1 MAEADVKKVLQLKH
15 QLKESCDGHT
25 VGSCLSSTHT
35 VWIALLN
42 ANRLK
47 DKASGASCHAGLIS
61 GLNQANHSLH

>member
-35 VWIALLN
+35 QFELLC
-42 ANRLK
+42 
-47 DKASGASCHAGLIS
+47 STQTG
-61 GLNQANHSLH
+61 